1 MTPTRR
7 LVIRILL
14 PLLISISLAGS
25 ASLFAGA
32 TAPSPKD
39 LVGNWEGKFLVNS
52 NEVGVR
58 LELRDD
64 GNKVVGELKTMHG
77 NWTVTDVKF
86 ATGKW
91 TITWRTPDNA
101 TGTMVG
107 TLAGDKLEG
116 NFDFPPNFAGSFSL
130 ARVKDAS

>member
-1 MTPTRR
+1 MILTRR
-7 LVIRILL
+7 LAIQILL
-14 PLLISISLAGS
+14 PLLIASVGGAAPLS
-25 ASLFAGA
+25 ARA

-58 LELRDD
+58 LELRAD

-77 NWTVTDVKF
+77 NWTITDVKF
-86 ATGKW
+86 AAGKW

-101 TGTMVG
+101 TGNMVG
-107 TLAGDKLEG
+107 TLAGDKLDG